1 MIDSEF
7 DDFAKGKL
15 GDHEVPVPAGLWD
28 KVADQQFDQFVGN
41 TFRDAT
47 APVPPG
53 LWDKITDGQFDAF
66 VGSALADTEAPVPSG
81 MWDRISDRQLD
92 NFVSDKLTD
101 YVSPVPAG
109 LWDRISDG
117 QFDSFVHDKLAEA
130 TAPVPAG
137 LWEKI
142 MPPEEKDRG
151 GYIWFRNAGRA
162 AAVLLLMALLGGGYF
177 WYRNQQQHGGNG
189 NTDAA
194 TKTEIINGKENSK
207 QTAPSASP
215 GDLLQPAPAGTV
227 PGQQPSTENNS
238 STVPPVT
245 QDADNATN
253 NAAGNLT
260 NDRPAIGS
268 KTDLKNAAGIAPERA
283 TRQGNAIT
291 GTTPDRTNPRDRS
304 ELRVPPT
311 NITNPVATAGADRD
325 NRHNAGLISQPV
337 DERNFDFI
345 EPYQQN
351 HLQRGNTIPT
361 DLTQAGGYVSMLDKQ
376 AIAKHYSNFKSVII
390 CPADKNRNTDWFLE
404 AYASPDIAFRSLTN
418 NTASQTYLLRK
429 DSSESMR
436 VGYTAGIRLVKPLN
450 DNILVK
456 AGIQYT
462 QMNQKYVYRT
472 ENEVKTITVVS
483 TRTIIRAPGDTVI
496 VRDTSVLQ
504 QIGFKNN
511 TVINRFRTL
520 DVPVMVGY
528 QFGNDDLKVG
538 INAGVV
544 FNLSSWYQGVQLD
557 SSLATVPITKGS
569 SNMIYKSN
577 IGMGLVGSVSLVK
590 KLGED
595 LHIFAEPYFR
605 YNFSNMTTPNA
616 PYNQKFSLG
625 GIAVGVRLNLN
636 RQ

>member
-41 TFRDAT
+41 TFKDST
-47 APVPPG
+47 APVPAG
-53 LWDKITDGQFDAF
+53 LWDKITDGQFDSF
-66 VGSALADTEAPVPSG
+66 VGSSLADYEAPVPAG
-81 MWDRISDRQLD
+81 MWDKISDRQLD

-109 LWDRISDG
+109 LWDRINDG
-117 QFDSFVHDKLAEA
+117 QFDSFVHDKLADT

-151 GYIWFRNAGRA
+151 GYVWFRNAGRA

-177 WYRNQQQHGGNG
+177 WYRNQQQPAGNG
-189 NTDAA
+189 SKDSAA
-194 TKTEIINGKENSK
+194 TTGLSNGKDALNTSPSTSTKEQQ
-207 QTAPSASP
+207 QTAPDGTTP
-215 GDLLQPAPAGTV
+215 GE
-227 PGQQPSTENNS
+227 QPSGENNS
-238 STVPPVT
+238 TTVPSVK
-245 QDADNATN
+245 QDADNTRS
-253 NAAGNLT
+253 NAAGNLL
-260 NDRPAIGS
+260 NNKPSA
-268 KTDLKNAAGIAPERA
+268 DLKSDLGNTGNAASAR
-283 TRQGNAIT
+283 TDKQDNSIT
-291 GTTPDRTNPRDRS
+291 ETNRDRKVSRDRS
-304 ELRVPPT
+304 DLSVPPA
-311 NITNPVATAGADRD
+311 NNANPAANAGADRN
-325 NRHNAGLISQPV
+325 NRNNAGLVSQPV
-337 DERNFDFI
+337 DESKFDFI
-345 EPYQQN
+345 EPYEQN

-361 DLTQAGGYVSMLDKQ
+361 DLTRTGGYISMLDKQ
-376 AIAKHYSNFKSVII
+376 ATAKHYSNFKSVII

-436 VGYTAGIRLVKPLN
+436 VGYTAGIRLVKPIN

-456 AGIQYT
+456 AGVQYT

-511 TVINRFRTL
+511 TVINRFRTI

-528 QFGNDDLKVG
+528 QFGNEDLKIG

-544 FNLSSWYQGVQLD
+544 FNLSSSYQGVQLD

-569 SNMIYKSN
+569 SNMVYKSN

-590 KLGED
+590 KLSDD

-605 YNFSNMTTPNA
+605 YNLSNMTTPNA

>member
-28 KVADQQFDQFVGN
+28 KVADQQFDQFVSN
-41 TFRDAT
+41 TFKDST
-47 APVPPG
+47 APVPSG
-53 LWDKITDGQFDAF
+53 LWDKIIDGQFDAF
-66 VGSALADTEAPVPSG
+66 VGTSLAAYEAPVPAG
-81 MWDRISDRQLD
+81 MWDKITDRQLD
-92 NFVSDKLTD
+92 SFVSDKLTD

-109 LWDRISDG
+109 LWDKINDG
-117 QFDSFVHDKLAEA
+117 QFDSFVHDKLADA

-177 WYRNQQQHGGNG
+177 WYRNQQQPAGNG
-189 NTDAA
+189 TTDS
-194 TKTEIINGKENSK
+194 TVPTELSNGKDALKKTGPSTSANGLQ
-207 QTAPSASP
+207 QT
-215 GDLLQPAPAGTV
+215 APAGTAS
-227 PGQQPSTENNS
+227 GQQPSAENNA
-238 STVPPVT
+238 TAIPPVKH
-245 QDADNATN
+245 DADNTAN
-253 NAAGNLT
+253 NAAGNLL
-260 NDRPAIGS
+260 NNKSSG
-268 KTDLKNAAGIAPERA
+268 DLKPDLKSAGSSATARADRQNNNTTENTRDSRIA
-283 TRQGNAIT
+283 
-291 GTTPDRTNPRDRS
+291 RDRFD
-304 ELRVPPT
+304 LLVPPA
-311 NITNPVATAGADRD
+311 NNANPLANAGSDRN
-325 NRHNAGLISQPV
+325 NRNNAGLVSQPV
-337 DERNFDFI
+337 DESNFDFI

-361 DLTQAGGYVSMLDKQ
+361 DLTQTGSYTSMMDKQ

-456 AGIQYT
+456 AGVQYT

-511 TVINRFRTL
+511 TVINRFRTI

-528 QFGNDDLKVG
+528 QFGNEDLKVG

-557 SSLATVPITKGS
+557 SSLATVPIIKGS
-569 SNMIYKSN
+569 SNMIYRSN
-577 IGMGLVGSVSLVK
+577 IGMGLIGSVSLVK

>member
-15 GDHEVPVPAGLWD
+15 GDHEVPVPAGMWD

-41 TFRDAT
+41 TFKDTT
-47 APVPPG
+47 APVPSG

-66 VGSALADTEAPVPSG
+66 VGSALAEFEAPVPAG
-81 MWDRISDRQLD
+81 MWDKISGRQLD
-92 NFVSDKLTD
+92 NFVSNKLTD
-101 YVSPVPAG
+101 YVSPVPVG
-109 LWDRISDG
+109 LWDRINDG
-117 QFDSFVHDKLAEA
+117 QFDSFVHDKLADA
-130 TAPVPAG
+130 VAPVPAG

-177 WYRNQQQHGGNG
+177 WYRNQQHGGNG
-189 NTDAA
+189 STDSTAR
-194 TKTEIINGKENSK
+194 TELSNGKDALKTS
-207 QTAPSASP
+207 PSTSAKEQ
-215 GDLLQPAPAGTV
+215 QPIAPAVTT
-227 PGQQPSTENNS
+227 PGQQPSNENK
-238 STVPPVT
+238 STPVPSVN
-245 QDADNATN
+245 QDADNASN
-253 NAAGNLT
+253 NAAADLLN
-260 NDRPAIGS
+260 NRSSEAA
-268 KTDLKNAAGIAPERA
+268 KTDLKNAGNAHAERA
-283 TRQGNAIT
+283 KRQHNNITEITRDSKIA
-291 GTTPDRTNPRDRS
+291 RDRS
-304 ELRVPPT
+304 DLSVPPT
-311 NITNPVATAGADRD
+311 NNANPAANAGADRN
-325 NRHNAGLISQPV
+325 NRNNAGLISQPV
-337 DERNFDFI
+337 DESKFDFI
-345 EPYQQN
+345 EPYEQN

-361 DLTQAGGYVSMLDKQ
+361 DLTRTGGYISMLDKQ
-376 AIAKHYSNFKSVII
+376 ATAKHYSNFKSVII

-450 DNILVK
+450 DNILLK
-456 AGIQYT
+456 AGVQYT

-528 QFGNDDLKVG
+528 QFGNEDLKIG

-577 IGMGLVGSVSLVK
+577 IGMGLIGSVSLVK
-590 KLGED
+590 KLSDD

-605 YNFSNMTTPNA
+605 YNLSNMTTPNA